1 MHRPIACFVTL
12 FSLVVAVTTPAHAA
26 EPLTREQGDAI
37 LGELRQIRSV
47 LERQQQA
54 PPAPSAMQENNM
66 PVKVD
71 VKGAPSLGQA
81 NAPITIIAFT
91 DYQCPFC
98 KRFDTQTFPGLKKN
112 YIDTGKV
119 RYVVK
124 DLPLEA
130 MHPHAYKAAE
140 ATHCAADQGM
150 YWQMRDKLVLNAEK
164 LDLGAIAAY
173 AGEIGIKVEPF
184 KACLEKGKHAD
195 TVKRSLAQ
203 ASTLGIGG
211 TPTFVVGKGNGDVI
225 TGVKMVGALPL
236 EMFEQ
241 KMKEVLAGR

>member
-1 MHRPIACFVTL
+1 MHQPIACFVTL
-12 FSLVVAVTTPAHAA
+12 LSLAVAVVMPAHAA
-26 EPLTREQGDAI
+26 EAFTKEQGDAI
-37 LGELRQIRSV
+37 LNELRQIRSV
-47 LERQQQA
+47 LERQPQA
-54 PPAPSAMQENNM
+54 PSAPSAMPENNT

-71 VKGAPSLGQA
+71 VKGAPTLGQA
-81 NAPITIIAFT
+81 NAPITIVAFT

-98 KRFDTQTFPGLKKN
+98 KRFDTQTFPTLKKN

-119 RYVVK
+119 RYVIK
-124 DLPLEA
+124 DLPLDA
-130 MHPHAYKAAE
+130 IHPHAYKAAE

-150 YWQMRDKLVLNAEK
+150 FWQMRDKLVVNSEK
-164 LDLGAIAAY
+164 LELGAIAAY
-173 AGEIGIKVEPF
+173 AAEIGIKPDPF
-184 KACLEKGKHAD
+184 KACMDKGKHAD
-195 TVKRSLAQ
+195 TVRRSLAH

-241 KMKEVLAGR
+241 KMKELRAGN